1 MNEDGRE
8 YEIKSGV
15 EPKRLKETDLKKI
28 KDDLNAQVKTFG
40 NLKDSGANG
49 NLTASCKRAIVENL
63 LHVAECLSRIPV
75 NDLDQSL
82 RVISRIL
89 NPEIVRAQ
97 SSMITPH
104 HVPEW
109 LSNPATRRQRSC
121 ELIPEGERI
130 TILGHL
136 AKACERL
143 EERKMKKELGHF
155 AATIVFHIK
164 KDSLK
169 AEDGSANLY
178 FDLLK
183 CLAKD
188 ILPRSIKHHLREG
201 FHIPDVSARRMLDEI
216 PKPEEVLNAIEM
228 LDANYPGTQRNR
240 LWSISRHLDPSIVPE
255 HAAYRYLSEDQQDVI
270 VNQERTDDYNNA
282 LDETRNRIDSVCTSL
297 NSSTQ
302 SSFQRFI
309 SPATHSMSRSSAA
322 PATTASNAET
332 THSPVNP
339 PEDFPQPPP
348 LYDPVGPVDPHGP
361 PVYPGASSA
370 VQPEA
375 RGGNS
380 EGGDGSNNRSGRSR
394 SRSR

>member
-15 EPKRLKETDLKKI
+15 APKRLKETDLKKI
-28 KDDLNAQVKTFG
+28 KDDLNAQVKAFG
-40 NLKDSGANG
+40 NLKDSGADG
-49 NLTASCKRAIVENL
+49 NLTASCKREIVKNL

-89 NPEIVRAQ
+89 YPAGVQAQ
-97 SSMITPH
+97 SSIGTSH

-121 ELIPEGERI
+121 ELISEGERI

-155 AATIVFHIK
+155 AATIVCLIEK
-164 KDSLK
+164 NSLK
-169 AEDGSANLY
+169 AEEGNANLY

-188 ILPRSIKHHLREG
+188 ILPHSIKRYLRSE
-201 FHIPDVSARRMLDEI
+201 FHTPRRMENEI
-216 PKPEEVLNAIEM
+216 HKPEQILNAIKI
-228 LDANYPGTQRNR
+228 LDANYPGAQRDR
-240 LWSISRHLDPSIVPE
+240 LLGIAEHLAPSIVPE
-255 HAAYRYLSEDQQDVI
+255 HAEYQRDLDHGQIEHK
-270 VNQERTDDYNNA
+270 ERTDDYNNA
-282 LDETRNRIDSVCTSL
+282 LDEIRNHIGSVRWSL
-297 NSSTQ
+297 QTTGQST
-302 SSFQRFI
+302 FREFV